1 MRIERFDLS
10 ARVLHWSHVIFFLW
24 LLITGIHLFLTPKS
38 LLGDPLIKMVHIY
51 ASIPFIL
58 IPMISY
64 FAGSRYM
71 RNDINKLMSFKI
83 DDMKWFFHL
92 FNKNYIN
99 SKFNPGQKANF
110 IITLLMIFGLSLSG
124 FVVWIKSLFSVGF
137 VELNFILHDFLA
149 ELSLIVILGHIILAL
164 YHSESIRGIIYGD
177 VDEDWAKE
185 HYSQEC
191 PKSKAALFASH

>member
-1 MRIERFDLS
+1 VRILRFDLS
-10 ARVLHWSHVIFFLW
+10 ARVLHWSHAIFFLW

-38 LLGDPLIKMVHIY
+38 LLGDPLIKLVHIY

-58 IPMISY
+58 IPAISY
-64 FAGSRYM
+64 ISGSRYM
-71 RNDINKLMSFKI
+71 NNDINKLMSFKK
-83 DDMKWFFHL
+83 DDIKWFFHL
-92 FNKNYIN
+92 FNKNYFN

-124 FVVWIKSLFSVGF
+124 FVVWMKSLFSVGF

-185 HYSQEC
+185 HYSQE
-191 PKSKAALFASH
+191 